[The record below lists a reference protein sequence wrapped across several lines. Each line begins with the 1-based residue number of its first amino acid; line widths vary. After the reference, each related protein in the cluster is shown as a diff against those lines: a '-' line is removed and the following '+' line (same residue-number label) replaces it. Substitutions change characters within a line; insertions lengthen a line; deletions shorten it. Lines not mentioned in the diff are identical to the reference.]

1 MRGGRRILHST
12 VDKAGGGELFQLLK
26 WSMLQMRHIA
36 LDSWRKPEDPK
47 KTHVG
52 KLNTGR
58 AQDGSNTKPQS

>member
-1 MRGGRRILHST
+1 
-12 VDKAGGGELFQLLK
+12 
-26 WSMLQMRHIA
+26 MRHIA

-47 KTHVG
+47 KTHVV